1 MVYGEKK
8 IDGHWYYFD
17 KNTGNKVTGW
27 QAVSVK
33 KGGTKTVYYD
43 ENGRMIYGEKK
54 IDGYWYYFNPVT
66 GARVSGWCTILVKT
80 GGTKTVYYDT
90 NGQMVYGEKE
100 IRGEW
105 YYFDEITGKMAKN
118 VTIDGYYYDK
128 DGKRISRQGDEI

>member
-1 MVYGEKK
+1 MISVKTGGTKTVYYNENGWMVYGEKK
-8 IDGHWYYFD
+8 IDRH
-17 KNTGNKVTGW
+17 
-27 QAVSVK
+27 
-33 KGGTKTVYYD
+33 
-43 ENGRMIYGEKK
+43 
-54 IDGYWYYFNPVT
+54 WYYFNPVT

-128 DGKRISRQGDEI
+128 DGKRISR